1 MFSFFRRNKAKPSNN
16 INNENANKG
25 SVNMQ
30 LAIERQQASL
40 HQTLEQKRKN
50 DVNDREDKDVNSHT
64 TKATNDV
71 DDHDKNR
78 STTLPSLASECD
90 KTNVLPIN
98 TCAVAKP
105 QHYDQFRDAKRSSY
119 FQYDSAEHA
128 SRQGNSPIHHYQPI
142 VEKFSSTA
150 VVASSI
156 KDQKCSTSS
165 GTNSTNAYNSVYEVM
180 GRGRNRN
187 KNRGGAVNVPQN
199 YNKNVAKNQKNN
211 DEAVS
216 KNFNESHEVTSE
228 NSNESLTNIKFS
240 PEPQILNKP
249 ASAVENSEKSASI
262 SNENVFHA
270 DDSCSINSESG
281 NKNDNIAST
290 SDVEKKTSANET
302 ADIVSAYDEKN
313 ESLVKSVEASGV
325 KNDEHSQQQVVGG
338 IPLQRNLSAKRVTF
352 APSPPRS
359 LASSLSD
366 DDEDEEET
374 LSEDLVFY
382 EATEAPS
389 DTQKLRIL
397 STVTSHS
404 SDCTRIDEE
413 TSQVDGSTSDGAS
426 SLASPLNYIGHNI
439 NKDIVCGKIILS
451 VNESEKTQLSDNE
464 EKAANI
470 KNNAFNGSEVDSG
483 SGSAQKTIKP
493 SYVVVGED
501 TIALPD
507 IVAETS
513 LYEQQQHHPVDE
525 M

>member
-16 INNENANKG
+16 NNNESVNKV
-25 SVNMQ
+25 SLNMQ

-40 HQTLEQKRKN
+40 HETLEQKRKN
-50 DVNDREDKDVNSHT
+50 DVNDREDRDVSPHT
-64 TKATNDV
+64 AKSSNDV
-71 DDHDKNR
+71 DDRDKNR
-78 STTLPSLASECD
+78 PTTLSSFASECD
-90 KTNVLPIN
+90 KTNILPN
-98 TCAVAKP
+98 GTCAQKG
-105 QHYDQFRDAKRSSY
+105 QNYDQFRDAKRSSF
-119 FQYDSAEHA
+119 FQYDSAQHA

-142 VEKFSSTA
+142 AEKFSPTA
-150 VVASSI
+150 VVTSSI
-156 KDQKCSTSS
+156 KDQKCSTSP

-199 YNKNVAKNQKNN
+199 YNKNVGKNQRNN
-211 DEAVS
+211 DETVS
-216 KNFNESHEVTSE
+216 KNVNESRKVTSE
-228 NSNESLTNIKFS
+228 NSNESLTNIELS

-270 DDSCSINSESG
+270 DDSCSINSESE
-281 NKNDNIAST
+281 NKNDNIAT
-290 SDVEKKTSANET
+290 TTDAEKKTAANES
-302 ADIVSAYDEKN
+302 ADIVSAHDEKN
-313 ESLVKSVEASGV
+313 ENLVGSVEASGV
-325 KNDEHSQQQVVGG
+325 ENDEDSQQQVVGAA
-338 IPLQRNLSAKRVTF
+338 PLQRNPSAKRVTF

-359 LASSLSD
+359 LAPSLSD
-366 DDEDEEET
+366 DDDDEEET

-404 SDCTRIDEE
+404 SDCSRIDEE
-413 TSQVDGSTSDGAS
+413 TSQVDGSTSNGAS
-426 SLASPLNYIGHNI
+426 SLPSPSNFNVNNN

-451 VNESEKTQLSDNE
+451 VNESEKTQLSDND

-470 KNNAFNGSEVDSG
+470 KNNAFNDGETG
-483 SGSAQKTIKP
+483 SGSVENAPKTIKP
-493 SYVVVGED
+493 SYMLVGED
-501 TIALPD
+501 NIALPD
-507 IVAETS
+507 IIAETS
-513 LYEQQQHHPVDE
+513 LLEQQQHHTVDE

>member
-1 MFSFFRRNKAKPSNN
+1 MFSFFRRNKAKATSNN
-16 INNENANKG
+16 NNNNENPNKV

-40 HQTLEQKRKN
+40 HQTLEQKRRN

-64 TKATNDV
+64 NKASNDV
-71 DDHDKNR
+71 EDRDKNR
-78 STTLPSLASECD
+78 STALPSFASECD

-98 TCAVAKP
+98 ACAEEQP
-105 QHYDQFRDAKRSSY
+105 QNYDQFRDAKRSSY
-119 FQYDSAEHA
+119 FQYETAEHA

-142 VEKFSSTA
+142 AEKSPSTA
-150 VVASSI
+150 AVASSI
-156 KDQKCSTSS
+156 KDQKCSTSP

-199 YNKNVAKNQKNN
+199 YNKNVGKNQRTN

-216 KNFNESHEVTSE
+216 KNVNEPRVVTSE
-228 NSNESLTNIKFS
+228 NSNESLTNIELS
-240 PEPQILNKP
+240 PEPRILNKP

-270 DDSCSINSESG
+270 DDSCSINSESE

-290 SDVEKKTSANET
+290 SDVEKKTAANET
-302 ADIVSAYDEKN
+302 ADIVSTHDEKN
-313 ESLVKSVEASGV
+313 ENLVESVEASGV
-325 KNDEHSQQQVVGG
+325 KNDEDSQQQVVGG
-338 IPLQRNLSAKRVTF
+338 APLQRNPSAKRVTF

-366 DDEDEEET
+366 DDEEET

-389 DTQKLRIL
+389 DTQRLRIL

-413 TSQVDGSTSDGAS
+413 TSQVDGSTFNGAS
-426 SLASPLNYIGHNI
+426 SPASTSNYIGHNN

-451 VNESEKTQLSDNE
+451 VNESEKAQFSDND
-464 EKAANI
+464 EKAAKI
-470 KNNAFNGSEVDSG
+470 KNNAFNGSEIDSG
-483 SGSAQKTIKP
+483 NAESIPKTIKP
-493 SYVVVGED
+493 SYMLVGED
-501 TIALPD
+501 TISLPD

-513 LYEQQQHHPVDE
+513 LLEQQHHPVDE